1 MNICPCFTYY
11 DFNDKVVYYN
21 YRLLMNDIL
30 KQINIILTETHN
42 TRNTAMSRTI
52 KLTSEGHKC
61 FLAENSEGHDFL
73 KLAYEE
79 SFFNNLVLGLVN
91 NSLMKERH
99 NISSTDI
106 KSNLKYR
113 LAYLTKHNNFLEILD
128 AKHIDVEN
136 LDRIRYIDATHY
148 FNSSNNK
155 LEITLIPIG

>member
-1 MNICPCFTYY
+1 MS
-11 DFNDKVVYYN
+11 
-21 YRLLMNDIL
+21 DIL
-30 KQINIILTETHN
+30 KQINIVLSETHLTKN
-42 TRNTAMSRTI
+42 TSTRRTI
-52 KLTSEGHKC
+52 KLKSEGHKC

-79 SFFNNLVLGLVN
+79 SFFYNLILGLIN

-99 NISSTDI
+99 NIDSNDI

-136 LDRIRYIDATHY
+136 LDRIRYIDVTHY
-148 FNSSNNK
+148 FNKTNDN
-155 LEITLIPIG
+155 LEITLIPVG